1 MNETR
6 TYDVFLSYAVTD
18 REWVRAFSD
27 ALKAKGLITWFDVA
41 NLPAGARWQDETQE
55 ALRARK
61 TLIAILSPQ
70 SVGNPGMFFE
80 LGAAIADRKR
90 IIPVLTEDLD
100 IQSIPPLLRQFQAL
114 QATSPE
120 EAGQKVADVIAQ

>member
-1 MNETR
+1 
-6 TYDVFLSYAVTD
+6 
-18 REWVRAFSD
+18 
-27 ALKAKGLITWFDVA
+27 
-41 NLPAGARWQDETQE
+41 
-55 ALRARK
+55 
-61 TLIAILSPQ
+61 
-70 SVGNPGMFFE
+70 MFFE